1 VKPLKRSLVTALALV
16 ALGAVLAHEGHMFAP
31 HHDEHE
37 HHCCLCD
44 AAVGI
49 APVAAPLVRPDLV
62 IAAAAPCDRLLEAPV
77 LLHADASRAPP
88 TS

>member
-1 VKPLKRSLVTALALV
+1 MSGFARRIGSVLAIF
-16 ALGAVLAHEGHMFAP
+16 ALGLVLAHEAQVFAP
-31 HHDEHE
+31 HHDESE

-49 APVAAPLVRPDLV
+49 APIAAPIVRPDLV
-62 IAAAAPCDRLLEAPV
+62 VAAPEPCDLLLDAPV

-88 TS
+88 TA